1 MADGSIEFSVELDAK
16 NAEKELQRLKV
27 SIVKLEAE
35 LRAQTARKT
44 ALEAE
49 MEAAGVAADNAN
61 AKLQELLRRRE
72 QMNNPSAGGDLTY
85 EDFGVGKK
93 ALDAEIKEQQ
103 AIVKGL
109 EKDFN
114 DAANAVDKMNAKI
127 DETTAKIGAS
137 QEIAGELTKQ
147 LAEMPEPMETSS
159 RLTAEL
165 DKRFSKLTTRISG
178 LFKRVFFFTLITA
191 GLRSIRSWIGEIIK
205 GNDEA
210 RAALGR
216 LEGALMTL
224 AAPLVQTVL
233 PAFVQFVD
241 LLTRAA
247 AIAAQGVALL
257 LGTTLQEAKDSAA
270 ALEAENAALNGTQKS
285 ADKAKRALASFDE
298 INKLTFGKD
307 SGSGTQEITPSFDF
321 EGTDSGTL
329 ERILALATAIGTAI
343 AGWKLGTALAGA
355 DIMKS
360 IAMMALLYA
369 AVLLV
374 SGIFD
379 MWQNSVTFD
388 NLTRALI
395 GLLGLAVALY
405 AAFGPV
411 AAAIGLI
418 VGGLALLAAG
428 FRDAFENGFTLQNTL
443 AIIAGTLATGLGI
456 SILTGSLIPALIAAV
471 AAALLAVV
479 VAFGEGERLLAGLK
493 MAWQGT
499 LTFIKGLLAGDLE
512 QMKQGI
518 RGFFDGIRT
527 IGDAVINAMRNMWG
541 SFFGWLDEKTGGKIS
556 TLLSL
561 WESALGYGIER
572 IRQTIGGAVEQLK
585 EQIMGLVE
593 FIKGVFSKD
602 WDLAWQG
609 VKDIFAG
616 AINAVLQKIED
627 FANNAINTVNSILN
641 AINSVGG
648 KLGLNINLGNLPTIR
663 VPKLA
668 EGAVIPP
675 NSSFLA
681 MLGDQTSGVNIET
694 PLDTMVQAFEMA
706 LARNGSGQKITIE
719 FSGDAAQFVR
729 WLNPQIKSDNAR
741 IGAVL

>member
-147 LAEMPEPMETSS
+147 LAEMPESMETSS

-270 ALEAENAALNGTQKS
+270 ALEAENAALNGTQKN

-541 SFFGWLDEKTGGKIS
+541 SFFGWLDKKTGGKIS

-585 EQIMGLVE
+585 EQFMGLVE

>member
-147 LAEMPEPMETSS
+147 LAEMPESMETSS

-270 ALEAENAALNGTQKS
+270 ALEAENAALNGTQKN

-307 SGSGTQEITPSFDF
+307 SESGKQEITPSFDF
-321 EGTDSGTL
+321 EETDSGTL
-329 ERILALATAIGTAI
+329 ERILALATMIGGAI
-343 AGWKLGTALAGA
+343 AGWKIGQSLGLGLEQTIGLITALY
-355 DIMKS
+355 S
-360 IAMMALLYA
+360 
-369 AVLLV
+369 AVLFV
-374 SGIFD
+374 QAIFD
-379 MWQNSVTFD
+379 MWENGVTFS
-388 NLTRALI
+388 NLGQALV
-395 GLLGLAVALY
+395 GLTGLAVGLG

-428 FRDAFENGFTLQNTL
+428 FHDAFENGFTLQNTL
-443 AIIAGTLATGLGI
+443 AIIAGLMATGLGI
-456 SILTGSLIPALIAAV
+456 SILTGSWIPLLIAAIASV
-471 AAALLAVV
+471 LLAIVV
-479 VAFGEGERLLAGLK
+479 SFGEGDRLLAGLK
-493 MAWQGT
+493 QTWQGV

-527 IGDAVINAMRNMWG
+527 IGDAVINAMRNMWS
-541 SFFGWLDEKTGGKIS
+541 SFFSWLDQKTGGKIS

-561 WESALGYGIER
+561 WESALGYRVER

-585 EQIMGLVE
+585 EQFIGLVE

>member
-147 LAEMPEPMETSS
+147 LAEMPESMESSS

-224 AAPLVQTVL
+224 AAPLIQVL
-233 PAFVQFVD
+233 IPAFVQFVD

-471 AAALLAVV
+471 AVALLAVV
-479 VAFGEGERLLAGLK
+479 VAFGEGDRLLAGLK

-561 WESALGYGIER
+561 WESALGYRVER

-585 EQIMGLVE
+585 RQFMGLVE
-593 FIKGVFSKD
+593 FISGVFSKD

>member
-85 EDFGVGKK
+85 EDFGAGRK

-147 LAEMPEPMETSS
+147 LAEMPEPMEISS

-191 GLRSIRSWIGEIIK
+191 GLRSIRSWIGEVIK

-224 AAPLVQTVL
+224 AAPLIQVL
-233 PAFVQFVD
+233 IPAFVQFVD

-518 RGFFDGIRT
+518 RGFFDGIRS

-541 SFFGWLDEKTGGKIS
+541 SFFSWLDEKTGGKIS

-561 WESALGYGIER
+561 WESALGYGVER

-585 EQIMGLVE
+585 EQFMGLVE

-719 FSGDAAQFVR
+719 FTGDAAQFVR